1 MIVLMRY
8 KIFRLK
14 FSTLLF
20 VYTMYNINM
29 YVHCFFLFF
38 SVPIQIS
45 SFSLSPHNCLL
56 RGAVNQLQCVASGL
70 PEPNVT
76 FRRGLSNPPTL
87 IRCLD
92 DDDNCTISISQIH
105 LGLVKT
111 VVTANLT
118 FLNPSEEDNGET
130 CLLN

>member
-1 MIVLMRY
+1 MCIV
-8 KIFRLK
+8 
-14 FSTLLF
+14 S
-20 VYTMYNINM
+20 
-29 YVHCFFLFF
+29 FFFF

-76 FRRGLSNPPTL
+76 FRRSPSDSPTSPSTL
-87 IRCLD
+87 VRCPG
-92 DDDNCTISISQIH
+92 DDNCTISISNTS

-118 FLNPSEEDNGET
+118 FLNPSKGDNGET